1 MPSKKTALT
10 STKMPKMAKAAVASK
25 ASKSQV
31 GIQSVEVGFALIDAL
46 TKSQGAMMLR
56 DLAQAAGMSPA
67 KAHRYLVSYQRLGL
81 VQQEGSSTRYD
92 LGPAALRIG
101 LATLSRLDAVAL
113 ARSRMDAL
121 MDEIGHTVAIAVW
134 GNHGPVI
141 VHWQEPARAVTVN
154 LRLGDVMPLL
164 GSATGRCFA
173 AFASQALVQPLLK
186 AEIARLSQ
194 TERAGMPRDANEAQ
208 GILNETR
215 KRGMGR
221 VVDTLLPGISGLAV
235 PVWDAGDRICLS
247 LVSLGASASFD
258 ADDSGAIATALRQCS
273 AQLSSELG
281 SKVGSKVE
289 QRG

>member
-1 MPSKKTALT
+1 MPSKK
-10 STKMPKMAKAAVASK
+10 SSPAAP
-25 ASKSQV
+25 KSQA
-31 GIQSVEVGFALIDAL
+31 GIQSVEVGFALLDAL
-46 TKSQGAMMLR
+46 CQASEAMMLR

-81 VQQEGSSTRYD
+81 VQQDGSSTRYD
-92 LGPAALRIG
+92 LGPAALKLG

-121 MDEIGHTVAIAVW
+121 MAEIGHTVAIAVW

-173 AFASQALVQPLLK
+173 AFAPTALVQPLLK
-186 AEIARLSQ
+186 AEIAQLGKDK
-194 TERAGMPRDANEAQ
+194 RAGMPRNASEAQ
-208 GILNETR
+208 SLLEETR
-215 KRGMGR
+215 QTGLGR

-235 PVWDAGDRICLS
+235 PVWDAGERICLS
-247 LVSLGASASFD
+247 LVSLGSSASFD
-258 ADDSGAIATALRQCS
+258 ASNKGIIAKALRQCS
-273 AQLSSELG
+273 AQLSNELG
-281 SKVGSKVE
+281 SK
-289 QRG
+289 R